1 MHRYGSFFVQKGDAT
16 LLKMIFDAEKY
27 KGKYVMHCKTESEAK
42 SFCRYLDS
50 VGRKWCYGKSYLTET
65 NWKIYKDQS
74 CYKFNTGQY
83 ADISYYLRH
92 GYLTLE
98 WSNYVAADI
107 CSPKTRELEIKI
119 ENIEK
124 MVDCKFPVDEKYV
137 VELIFDFLGQLEKIY
152 EIIDKETVQKEYA
165 MTFSTINVIFI
176 EFFESSQEILS
187 EDMIKEYFEKIES
200 YENKNM
206 YLPYT
211 FSKFVRCNYEKFYSD
226 G

>member
-1 MHRYGSFFVQKGDAT
+1 M
-16 LLKMIFDAEKY
+16 LKMIFDAEKY
-27 KGKYVMHCKTESEAK
+27 KGKYVMHCKTEAEAK

-50 VGRKWCYGKSYLTET
+50 IGRKWCDGWKYFGKETCYCFNDGKCSYEG
-65 NWKIYKDQS
+65 Y
-74 CYKFNTGQY
+74 Y
-83 ADISYYLRH
+83 ISN
-92 GYLTLE
+92 GYTILD
-98 WSNYVAADI
+98 WGNYIASDI
-107 CSPKTRELEIKI
+107 CSHEIRKFEIQI

-176 EFFESSQEILS
+176 EFYESSQEILS
-187 EDMIKEYFEKIES
+187 EDATKEYFEKIKS

-206 YLPYT
+206 YLPYI
-211 FSKFVRCNYEKFYSD
+211 FSKFVRYNYEEFYSD